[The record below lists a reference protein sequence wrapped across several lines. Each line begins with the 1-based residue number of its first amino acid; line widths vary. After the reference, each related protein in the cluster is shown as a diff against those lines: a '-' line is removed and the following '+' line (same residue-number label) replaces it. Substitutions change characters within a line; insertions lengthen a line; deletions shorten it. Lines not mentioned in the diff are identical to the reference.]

1 MHNNANSKDNNL
13 RLTWLNIVV
22 IILFSLSW
30 LVPHHFSPWKSA
42 LQDFL
47 AITTLVVLLSSLPI
61 KQYRLPKL
69 ILSPALLMLVIPF
82 QSLLGTLSYS
92 SDAWL
97 GFLYIALFALALTY
111 GFQLQQSNFSHII
124 LLFQSTLLFAAFISA
139 LIALRQWLGV
149 DLTSFELSHINRPY
163 ANMAQ
168 PNSLSTLI
176 MLGTVSALTLFAQRK
191 LPTLTFVLIIFILAF
206 SLILTKS
213 RTPLLACLIISFFL
227 IGRRKY
233 YLPFALFISFLMLSY
248 LLEPILNSVLLLS
261 DSISIIDR
269 AKAMERT
276 LLYKQ
281 FALAILQ
288 KPWFGYGVNQ
298 VAMAQ
303 LDITPVFSLP
313 KMMAQHTHNIVL
325 DMMVWFGIPIT
336 VLTLGYMLLKTKFWP
351 SIKNTETQLY
361 AQLSAVAILTHG
373 MLEFPLEYAIF
384 LIPFGIFVG
393 LIAQPANSISI
404 SSVKIKIFMTIL
416 VLPSLFTFYEYIQLE
431 QFYQAKRIELIYP
444 EMPAQQPTQQFIFT
458 DSLYS
463 LATLTNRK
471 PTGSI
476 QEHKRVAYRYP
487 SELNLKNYYEVLLNS
502 GLNEQASHVL
512 IIIKGVY
519 GSDSAEK
526 VEAAVLH

>member
-1 MHNNANSKDNNL
+1 
-13 RLTWLNIVV
+13 
-22 IILFSLSW
+22 
-30 LVPHHFSPWKSA
+30 
-42 LQDFL
+42 
-47 AITTLVVLLSSLPI
+47 
-61 KQYRLPKL
+61 
-69 ILSPALLMLVIPF
+69 
-82 QSLLGTLSYS
+82 
-92 SDAWL
+92 
-97 GFLYIALFALALTY
+97 
-111 GFQLQQSNFSHII
+111 
-124 LLFQSTLLFAAFISA
+124 
-139 LIALRQWLGV
+139 
-149 DLTSFELSHINRPY
+149 
-163 ANMAQ
+163 
-168 PNSLSTLI
+168 
-176 MLGTVSALTLFAQRK
+176 
-191 LPTLTFVLIIFILAF
+191 
-206 SLILTKS
+206 
-213 RTPLLACLIISFFL
+213 
-227 IGRRKY
+227 
-233 YLPFALFISFLMLSY
+233 
-248 LLEPILNSVLLLS
+248 
-261 DSISIIDR
+261 
-269 AKAMERT
+269 
-276 LLYKQ
+276 
-281 FALAILQ
+281 
-288 KPWFGYGVNQ
+288 
-298 VAMAQ
+298 
-303 LDITPVFSLP
+303 
-313 KMMAQHTHNIVL
+313 MMAQHTHNIVL

-336 VLTLGYMLLKTKFWP
+336 VVTLGYMLLKTKFWP